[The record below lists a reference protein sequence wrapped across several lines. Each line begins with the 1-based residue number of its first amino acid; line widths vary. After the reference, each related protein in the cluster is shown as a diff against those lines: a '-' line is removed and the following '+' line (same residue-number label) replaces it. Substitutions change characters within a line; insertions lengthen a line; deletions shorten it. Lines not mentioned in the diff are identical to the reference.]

1 MEMEMSLR
9 SLPSIARVQ
18 THLSTTATN
27 VCLLLPHSP
36 TYPPPQTQPPSP
48 RQAIATAPGPAPAPQ
63 DQGQKTLF
71 KMLGIRDGHG
81 TGTGHATA
89 LAHICDGV
97 TRNIVL

>member
-1 MEMEMSLR
+1 MEMEMPFR

-63 DQGQKTLF
+63 DQGQTSGLKFEAIAMDMAPAQDTQLHSPTF
-71 KMLGIRDGHG
+71 V
-81 TGTGHATA
+81 TG
-89 LAHICDGV
+89 
-97 TRNIVL
+97 